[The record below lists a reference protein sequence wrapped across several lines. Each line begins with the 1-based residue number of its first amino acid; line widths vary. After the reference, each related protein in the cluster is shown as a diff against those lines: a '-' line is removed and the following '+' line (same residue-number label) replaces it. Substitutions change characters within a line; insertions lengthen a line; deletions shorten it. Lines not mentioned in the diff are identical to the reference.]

1 MNKQNYAQSTK
12 LRVFG
17 ILGILVLLSSGC
29 NLIPVSAEEYFDKA
43 ALNAN
48 TIANFGSDYFAKR
61 EYFLKNTSGDGGVMK
76 SAVTYLEYSISQ
88 AEKHL
93 TDIKGL
99 PPTTETKPMIDASI
113 DLYQFMIESYKTDYM
128 PIAKMIDSQ
137 APKAEIDKALSD
149 LDAKSY
155 NSFAEKQNKLWQIAQ
170 KYAKD
175 NGIKLTTLPNFNK
188 K

>member
-1 MNKQNYAQSTK
+1 MKKQNHGNLIKSMTWW
-12 LRVFG
+12 
-17 ILGILVLLSSGC
+17 ILCTVILLSTGC
-29 NLIPVSAEEYFDKA
+29 SLISVSAEEYFDKA

-48 TIANFGSDYFAKR
+48 TISNFGSEYFAKR

-76 SAVTYLEYSISQ
+76 SAVTYLEYSINQS
-88 AEKHL
+88 EKHL
-93 TDIKGL
+93 ADIKGL

-137 APKAEIDKALSD
+137 APKADIDKAMSD
-149 LDAKSY
+149 LEAKSY
-155 NSFAEKQNKLWQIAQ
+155 NSFVEKQNKLWQLAQ